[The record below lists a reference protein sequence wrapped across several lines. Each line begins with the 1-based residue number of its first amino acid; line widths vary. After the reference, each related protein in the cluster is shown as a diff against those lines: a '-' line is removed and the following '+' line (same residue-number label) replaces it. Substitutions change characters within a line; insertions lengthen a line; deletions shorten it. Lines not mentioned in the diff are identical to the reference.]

1 MEQRKDAKKQTKVK
15 HVKLEQLQG
24 REAATQIT
32 QVKHFWVDSK
42 TNYEPEITKNNTQ
55 NIKIPNANQGQ
66 VIEQHHVKVK
76 TETVSFEL

>member
-24 REAATQIT
+24 RETATQIT

-42 TNYEPEITKNNTQ
+42 TNYEPEITKNNAQ
-55 NIKIPNANQGQ
+55 NIKVPNATQGQ
-66 VIEQHHVKVK
+66 VIEQHLVKVK
-76 TETVSFEL
+76 TETVSLEL